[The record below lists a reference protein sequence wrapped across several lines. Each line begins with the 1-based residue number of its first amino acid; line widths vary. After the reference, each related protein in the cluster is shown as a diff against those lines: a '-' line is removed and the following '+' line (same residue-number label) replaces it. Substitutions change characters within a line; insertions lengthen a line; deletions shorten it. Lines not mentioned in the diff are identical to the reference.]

1 MLNGFFGYLE
11 SQLLK
16 KSGFFF
22 GFDFKVL
29 LTFPNFSPGKK
40 NFKSEMVGEI
50 LDELEKLIIME
61 MSIKIKKPIQVV
73 NGHVW
78 HWT

>member
-1 MLNGFFGYLE
+1 
-11 SQLLK
+11 
-16 KSGFFF
+16 
-22 GFDFKVL
+22 
-29 LTFPNFSPGKK
+29 
-40 NFKSEMVGEI
+40 MVGEI

>member
-1 MLNGFFGYLE
+1 MDFWLFGKPAVKSLAFFRFFSYFRIFHLE
-11 SQLLK
+11 
-16 KSGFFF
+16 
-22 GFDFKVL
+22 
-29 LTFPNFSPGKK
+29 KK

>member
-16 KSGFFF
+16 SLAFFSVLTL
-22 GFDFKVL
+22 KVL

-78 HWT
+78 F